1 MKAGYLFLKIYGIS
15 NFTWE
20 RKKLGQMWRSWWPS
34 QIRYN
39 LVILRMFE
47 IQAGPDW
54 IYILLAGFLTP
65 PPPLPPPTSQPFLYF
80 SPKMPQA
87 ILHIF
92 HMSGTS
98 FAEKWEIW
106 NRQHKELDLSELL
119 SVAISRTQVL
129 KLNYKQ
135 TNKGPTSHQP
145 SAVFLTVGR
154 CSAFLQ
160 LNKFTAIQTRELLTC
175 RLCRTVIR
183 PGTPQHQGKHDQ
195 GRK

>member
-1 MKAGYLFLKIYGIS
+1 MSAATNCDTPVDKEFPLSSPSEANRWKLLIKNFRRMKAGYLFLKIYGIS

-80 SPKMPQA
+80 SPKMPLA

-98 FAEKWEIW
+98 FSEKWEIW

-119 SVAISRTQVL
+119 SVAISITQVL

-135 TNKGPTSHQP
+135 TNKGPP
-145 SAVFLTVGR
+145 
-154 CSAFLQ
+154 
-160 LNKFTAIQTRELLTC
+160 AISLL
-175 RLCRTVIR
+175 LFF
-183 PGTPQHQGKHDQ
+183 
-195 GRK
+195 